1 MQSMELRKLGPTGLQ
16 VSLVGL
22 GCNNFGRRC
31 DADATRAVVERALD
45 VGINFFDTAD
55 IYGRGQSEEFLGKA
69 LGSRRQ
75 TVVVATK
82 FGGAMGPDPGSG
94 GASRRHVMRA
104 VEASLTRLGSDYID
118 LYQIHFPDANTPAQ
132 ETLRALD
139 DCVRQGKVRY
149 IGCSNY
155 SAWRLVEALWISRS
169 LNLESFVSAQNEYS
183 LLDRRIERDLLEPA
197 RSYGIGVLPFFPLA
211 SGLLTGKYR
220 RGSEPPAGSRLAAT
234 SALADRLLT
243 ERNFE
248 KVERLERFAEE
259 RGHTLLELAFGW
271 LAAQPLVPSIIAG
284 ATSPAQI
291 DANARA
297 TVWQLTPDEL
307 AAVDE
312 IA

>member
-1 MQSMELRKLGPTGLQ
+1 MELRKLGPTGLQ

-31 DADATRAVVERALD
+31 DAETTRAVVDRALE

-69 LGSRRQ
+69 LGVRRQ
-75 TVVVATK
+75 TAIVATK
-82 FGGAMGPDPGSG
+82 FGGAMGADPGSG

-104 VEASLTRLGSDYID
+104 IEASLTRLGTDYID
-118 LYQIHFPDANTPAQ
+118 LYQIHFPDTNTPVQ

-155 SAWRLVEALWISRS
+155 SGWRLVEALWVSRS
-169 LNLESFVSAQNEYS
+169 QGLESFVTAQNEYS

-197 RSYGIGVLPFFPLA
+197 RSYGIGILPFFPLA

-220 RGSEPPAGSRLAAT
+220 RGAEPPSGSRLAAT
-234 SALADRLLT
+234 TALAERLLT

-248 KVERLERFAEE
+248 KVEKLEHFAEA
-259 RGHTLLELAFGW
+259 RGHSLLELAFGW
-271 LAAQPLVPSIIAG
+271 LAAQPCVPSIIAG
-284 ATSPAQI
+284 ATSAAQVE
-291 DANARA
+291 ANARA

-307 AAVDE
+307 SAIDE
-312 IA
+312 LV